1 MTLRELNA
9 LAPSHADREFLR
21 CCGSSRWAAAMT
33 AARPFDSLGAMQ
45 IRAAAI
51 WQSLDRQDWLE
62 AFAAHPQIGD
72 QGRASAWSATE
83 QAGMHSADAAM
94 KTRMARL
101 NTEYESRFGYIF
113 IVCATGKSSADMLS
127 LLEERLM
134 HDAVTELP
142 IAAGEQRK
150 ITALR
155 LAKLV
160 EA

>member
-9 LAPSHADREFLR
+9 LSPSHADREFLR
-21 CCGSSRWAAAMT
+21 CCGSSRWAGAMT
-33 AARPFDSLGAMQ
+33 AARPFDSIGAMQ
-45 IRAAAI
+45 IRGAAI
-51 WQSLDRQDWLE
+51 WQSLERQDWLE
-62 AFAAHPQIGD
+62 AFAAHPKIGE
-72 QGRASAWSATE
+72 QRNASVWSTTE
-83 QAGMHSADAAM
+83 QAGMHSADADV

-101 NTEYESRFGYIF
+101 NAEYESRFGYIF
-113 IVCATGKSSADMLS
+113 IVCATGKSPAEMLS
-127 LLEERLM
+127 LLEARLM
-134 HDAVTELP
+134 HDAATELP

>member
-1 MTLRELNA
+1 RAAGTDSARSGSPPRVRRHAEADRQRHARAAEYLSRWRRREAARVRAPGMTLRELNA

-21 CCGSSRWAAAMT
+21 CCGSGRWAGAMT

-83 QAGMHSADAAM
+83 QA
-94 KTRMARL
+94 
-101 NTEYESRFGYIF
+101 
-113 IVCATGKSSADMLS
+113 
-127 LLEERLM
+127 
-134 HDAVTELP
+134 
-142 IAAGEQRK
+142 
-150 ITALR
+150 
-155 LAKLV
+155 
-160 EA
+160 